1 MRENQNSKK
10 GFLKSELSKFLIVSV
25 VSLIIAV
32 AGIVNN
38 IEREKNKI
46 FNNMKSK
53 VSLEVEK
60 ELHKELTEKFKESI
74 RGDLKKEYRD
84 FVKLELKKSLR
95 DDTFRA
101 LKHQIDNE
109 GIDLCYEIFETM
121 EYKQDGE
128 SVHHCEVIVENLDK
142 VFNEEL
148 EGLFK
153 QIFGNQKD
161 KKEVLLIFSKQPE
174 EREYRPEFRI
184 ERGLNDQLLIIS
196 DVKSADSSDGKL
208 VS

>member
-1 MRENQNSKK
+1 MSDNQNSRK
-10 GFLKSELSKFLIVSV
+10 GFFKSELSKFLIVSV

-32 AGIVNN
+32 VGIVNN
-38 IEREKNKI
+38 IEREKNKV
-46 FNNMKSK
+46 FSNMKSK

-60 ELHKELTEKFKESI
+60 ELHKELTDKFKESV

-109 GIDLCYEIFETM
+109 GIDLCYEIFESM

-128 SVHHCEVIVENLDK
+128 DVHHCEVVVKNLDK

-174 EREYRPEFRI
+174 ERGYRPDFRI
-184 ERGLNDQLLIIS
+184 ERGLNDQLLITK
-196 DVKSADSSDGKL
+196 DVKSVDSSDGKV

>member
-1 MRENQNSKK
+1 MSDNQNSRK
-10 GFLKSELSKFLIVSV
+10 GFFKSELSKFLIVSV

-32 AGIVNN
+32 VGIVNN
-38 IEREKNKI
+38 IEREKNKV
-46 FNNMKSK
+46 FSNMKSK

-60 ELHKELTEKFKESI
+60 ELHKELTDKFKESV

-109 GIDLCYEIFETM
+109 GIDLCYEIFESM

-128 SVHHCEVIVENLDK
+128 NVHHCEVVVKNLDK

-174 EREYRPEFRI
+174 ERGYRPDFRI
-184 ERGLNDQLLIIS
+184 ERGLNDQLLITK
-196 DVKSADSSDGKL
+196 DVKSVDSSDGKV